1 MQDRQIEILC
11 KYSGKKRDEIPMG
24 ANIQAVDY
32 ITDPEKQQYFQ
43 EFEETI
49 GKVCAERLVEVE

>member
-1 MQDRQIEILC
+1 
-11 KYSGKKRDEIPMG
+11 MG